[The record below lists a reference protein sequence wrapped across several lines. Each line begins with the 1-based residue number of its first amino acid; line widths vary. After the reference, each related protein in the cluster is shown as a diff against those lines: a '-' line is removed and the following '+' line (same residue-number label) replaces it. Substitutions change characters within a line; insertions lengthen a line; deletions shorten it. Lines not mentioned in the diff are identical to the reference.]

1 LSATPT
7 LGFLEKSAPVVS
19 QTLRSMSAAAKL
31 WKKALLLSLL
41 ATTIR
46 AGKTFRTGS
55 LVMLAR

>member
-1 LSATPT
+1 
-7 LGFLEKSAPVVS
+7 
-19 QTLRSMSAAAKL
+19 MSAAAKL